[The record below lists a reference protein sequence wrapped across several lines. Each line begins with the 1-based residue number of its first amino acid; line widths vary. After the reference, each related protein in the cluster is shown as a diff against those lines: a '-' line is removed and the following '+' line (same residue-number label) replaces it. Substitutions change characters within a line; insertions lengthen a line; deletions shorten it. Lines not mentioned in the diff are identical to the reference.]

1 MPRDAGPAITGPTS
15 PGFSIFRGAVD
26 HVSDEKNNEV
36 GSTGGP
42 LRPSGK
48 RQVSGEGS
56 TADQDNRTSAK
67 VADVDGAKSGGSR
80 ILAFPRSVGSEVKKV
95 IWPTGREMVTYSIVT
110 LVFLIAITAM
120 CTVVDLLTGEGLEFM
135 FGL

>member
-1 MPRDAGPAITGPTS
+1 M
-15 PGFSIFRGAVD
+15 
-26 HVSDEKNNEV
+26 SDEKNDEV
-36 GSTGGP
+36 GSAGGP

-48 RQVSGEGS
+48 RQVSGYGAAHDHDNGVSAKIADVEGS
-56 TADQDNRTSAK
+56 
-67 VADVDGAKSGGSR
+67 KSGGSR

-110 LVFLIAITAM
+110 IVFLIVITAI

>member
-1 MPRDAGPAITGPTS
+1 M
-15 PGFSIFRGAVD
+15 
-26 HVSDEKNNEV
+26 SDEKNDEV
-36 GSTGGP
+36 GSAGGP

-48 RQVSGEGS
+48 RQVSGDG
-56 TADQDNRTSAK
+56 AGQDNATGGSAK

-80 ILAFPRSVGSEVKKV
+80 VLAFPRSVGSEVKKV

-110 LVFLIAITAM
+110 IVFLIVITAI

>member
-1 MPRDAGPAITGPTS
+1 M
-15 PGFSIFRGAVD
+15 
-26 HVSDEKNNEV
+26 SDEKNNEV

-110 LVFLIAITAM
+110 LVFLIAITTM